1 MRPCHG
7 DSPDPSCK
15 LCALYESNDAYR
27 IHADAMVPVEKQA
40 VAKMWRSDRCMS
52 LELREETKPGCRT
65 GLGCRHGC
73 KQGMHAVPN
82 GFCQTCYKYQAHQ
95 RVNPVN
101 PVPWVGEGWEDYA
114 LLTEPVAEP
123 APGVAAGVLVEGA
136 VVAPRLGGE
145 RPVRGRDKGLRPVD
159 LGDGQD
165 ADGYK
170 QPDEAEGDNFSH
182 GTLSEVISYSYSTGE
197 NLVHP
202 KIPALSWQYCVTTV
216 PSRRGRE
223 FDRTLASLK
232 AAGFDRPHLFVDGD
246 DDSKSWVMQY
256 DLPVTC
262 RYPALKTAGNW
273 VSALYEMWQRDST
286 AERYAV
292 FQDDFV
298 TYPGLREYLDYCK
311 YPEKGYL
318 NLYTC
323 PKYNQH
329 LAPKNQHGGTIDG
342 WFMSNQLGKGAV
354 ALVFDRAAVQCLL
367 GTDYLVKRFLSVDMY
382 PNTKQR
388 RCDRSIDGGIVEC
401 LKRNGFTEW
410 CHSPSLVQHIGLES
424 SMGNSSGWMQANS
437 FKGEGFDA
445 RSLIS

>member
-1 MRPCHG
+1 MRPCHK

-15 LCALYESNDAYR
+15 LCALYETNEAYR
-27 IHADAMVPVEKQA
+27 LHADSMIPVEKQA
-40 VAKMWRSDRCMS
+40 VINLWRSDRCIS
-52 LELREETKPGCRT
+52 LQLREESKPGCRT
-65 GLGCRHGC
+65 GLGCRHSC
-73 KQGMHAVPN
+73 KEGMPAVPN
-82 GFCQTCYKYQAHQ
+82 GFCQTCYKYKAHPRSNQ
-95 RVNPVN
+95 LN
-101 PVPWVGEGWEDYA
+101 PVPWVGDWEDYA
-114 LLTEPVAEP
+114 LLSDTVVEPTPSIASRVF
-123 APGVAAGVLVEGA
+123 VEGA
-136 VVAPRLGGE
+136 VVPAGLSSE
-145 RPVRGRDKGLRPVD
+145 RPIRGRDEGLRPVD
-159 LGDGQD
+159 LSYEQKANGAEQPN
-165 ADGYK
+165 
-170 QPDEAEGDNFSH
+170 QPDSKDFSH
-182 GTLSEVISYSYSTGE
+182 GTVSEVISYSYLTKE
-197 NLVHP
+197 NLVKP
-202 KIPALSWQYCVTTV
+202 KIPELSWQYCVTTV
-216 PSRRGRE
+216 PSRRGKE

-298 TYPGLREYLDYCK
+298 TYPGLREYLDWSK

-329 LAPKNQHGGTIDG
+329 LAPKNQHGGTVDG
-342 WFMSNQLGKGAV
+342 WFMANQLGKGAV

-367 GTDYLVKRFLSVDMY
+367 GTDYLCKRFLSVDFY
-382 PNTKQR
+382 PNTQQR